1 MRAKIRLRQHWG
13 ESKKER
19 LVKSS
24 PKGKIQM
31 RGMGEQGGSERK
43 REEGGEGKRDR
54 REERGREEEGG
65 TSQCA

>member
-19 LVKSS
+19 LVNSS
-24 PKGKIQM
+24 PKGKI
-31 RGMGEQGGSERK
+31 GRK
-43 REEGGEGKRDR
+43 EEGKGDR
-54 REERGREEEGG
+54 RDERGREEEGG